1 MEGIPFQT
9 AVIPISTIFHQEGA
23 KVQFKQMMRV
33 ALKSSF
39 LLILLLAIACQGVQ
53 KTVKPEDRISLLEG
67 GPHSGIWESPGL
79 SLTYQYYR
87 QSDEIRISVRT
98 EVETKARYKGV
109 EVWLQFV
116 DNQGNILEEK
126 SINNGENTFK
136 MPAGTTDLSFRTFL
150 EPVIYRP
157 PMSR

>member
-1 MEGIPFQT
+1 M
-9 AVIPISTIFHQEGA
+9 
-23 KVQFKQMMRV
+23 QFKQMMRV

-67 GPHSGIWESPGL
+67 GPHSGNWESPNL
-79 SLTYQYYR
+79 SLVYQYYK
-87 QSDEIRISVRT
+87 QSDEIRLSVRT
-98 EVETKARYKGV
+98 KVETKARYTGFK
-109 EVWLQFV
+109 VWLRFV

-136 MPAGTTDLSFRTFL
+136 IPPGTTDLSFRSFVD
-150 EPVIYRP
+150 PVIYKP